1 MTMEPPS
8 HAENIPRLNR
18 AAGQIEGVKKMI
30 EERRSCADIIV
41 QLRAARSALKAV
53 ESNIL
58 KRHLQHCVAQSFDCG
73 ADKDEKIKE
82 LQKLFDSF
90 YE

>member
-30 EERRSCADIIV
+30 EERRSCADIIA

-58 KRHLQHCVAQSFDCG
+58 KRHLQHCVALSFDCG